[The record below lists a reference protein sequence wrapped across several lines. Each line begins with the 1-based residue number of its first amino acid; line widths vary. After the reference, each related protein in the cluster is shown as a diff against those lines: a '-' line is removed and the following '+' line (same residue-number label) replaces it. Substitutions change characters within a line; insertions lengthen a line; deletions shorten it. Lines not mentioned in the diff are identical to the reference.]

1 MADLCRLSA
10 TDLRRLIGR
19 REVSPVELVEAS
31 IERIEAVDHAVNAMV
46 TRAFDEARAAA
57 RRAEAGI
64 GADNGPLHGLPVA
77 IKDLNATKGIRTTW
91 GSVLYAHHVP
101 AEDEGVVAAVKAA
114 GGIVIGK
121 TNTPEYGA
129 GGNTRNDVFGPTGN
143 PYDPQLTCGGS
154 SGGAAV
160 SLATG
165 MVPLATG
172 SDFGG
177 SLRTPAAFC
186 GVVGFR
192 PSAGLI
198 PEESRV
204 VGLSPF
210 PVEGPMARNVAD
222 AHLLLTG
229 MMFHDPA
236 DPFSRPVEPAL
247 VAPLRPADLSRLR
260 LAFSGDLGFAAVDP
274 GIRGM
279 FRQRIARLAP
289 RFAESSEAAPPMQD
303 AEEVFE
309 TLRGL
314 FMVSSYGQILKAT
327 PDRLGPNTRDNT
339 ERGLSLHVE
348 RIARAFAKQTRH
360 YRAFNRFFRDF
371 DVLIC
376 PATSVPAFPH
386 RIWYPAAVEGRSMTT
401 YMTWLALT
409 WGITMAQG
417 VVCAIP
423 CGQDA
428 QGLPFGLQVVGPSG
442 SDREVLEIALAL
454 EAAIAGEADLAL
466 PPPDIDA
473 LRLAPALV

>member
-1 MADLCRLSA
+1 MTDLCALPA
-10 TDLRRLIGR
+10 TTLRDMIGR
-19 REVSPVELVEAS
+19 REISPVELVDAS

-57 RRAEAGI
+57 RRAEATLGP
-64 GADNGPLHGLPVA
+64 DNGPLHGLPIA

-91 GSVLYAHHVP
+91 GSVIYADHVP
-101 AEDEGVVAAVKAA
+101 TEDEGVVASIKAA

-121 TNTPEYGA
+121 SNTPEWGS
-129 GGNTRNDVFGPTGN
+129 GGNTRNAVFGPTGN

-160 SLATG
+160 ALATG
-165 MVPLATG
+165 MAPLATG

-198 PEESRV
+198 PEEGRQ

-210 PVEGPMARNVAD
+210 PVEGPMGRGVAD
-222 AHLLLTG
+222 AHLLLQG
-229 MMFHDPA
+229 MVRHDPA
-236 DPFSRPVEPAL
+236 DPFSKPLDPAL
-247 VAPLRPADLSRLR
+247 CAPLRPADLSRLR
-260 LAFSGDLGFAAVDP
+260 LAWSEDLGFAAVDP
-274 GIRGM
+274 GIRSP
-279 FRQRIARLAP
+279 FRRRLSRLA
-289 RFAESSEAAPPMQD
+289 RHFAESSEAAPPMQD
-303 AEEVFE
+303 AEDVFE
-309 TLRGL
+309 TLRAL
-314 FMVSSYGQILKAT
+314 FMVSSYGPILKAT
-327 PDRLGPNTRDNT
+327 PHRLGPNTRDNT
-339 ERGLSLHVE
+339 ERGLALDVE
-348 RIARAFAKQTRH
+348 HIARAFARQTRH
-360 YRAFNRFFRDF
+360 YRAFNRFFADF

-376 PATSVPAFPH
+376 PATSVSAFPH
-386 RIWYPAAVEGRSMTT
+386 RLWYPAEVEGKTMTT

-417 VVCAIP
+417 VVCALP

-442 SDREVLEIALAL
+442 SDRKVLEVALAL
-454 EAAIAGEADLAL
+454 EAAIAGEADFIL

-473 LRLAPALV
+473 LRLAPSLI